1 MTSNEIIKTIRD
13 IISMNPL
20 YRESISLLL
29 QSGQRV
35 VDNPVYLSDLGAAL
49 TNSDSKE
56 QQEVL
61 EELNVNIFIL
71 LFSLLFYRID
81 NKKND
86 LFFYLFFKSKN

>member
-1 MTSNEIIKTIRD
+1 MNNYSNNSFLSIK
-13 IISMNPL
+13 
-20 YRESISLLL
+20 RESISLLL

-61 EELNVNIFIL
+61 EELNVI
-71 LFSLLFYRID
+71 
-81 NKKND
+81 
-86 LFFYLFFKSKN
+86 

>member
-1 MTSNEIIKTIRD
+1 
-13 IISMNPL
+13 
-20 YRESISLLL
+20 LL

-61 EELNVNIFIL
+61 EELNVN
-71 LFSLLFYRID
+71 
-81 NKKND
+81 
-86 LFFYLFFKSKN
+86 